1 MQTTNS
7 IYAQLPICSSLPT
20 LQRNNSTAANQN
32 VRYLQQS
39 LVKKGYPVATDGFFG
54 LKTEQAVI
62 KFQKQNK
69 IAVDGIVGPQTWSLL
84 GACYTGEPGC

>member
-39 LVKKGYPVATDGFFG
+39 LVKTHIPQMWVGFFYQ
-54 LKTEQAVI
+54 L
-62 KFQKQNK
+62 
-69 IAVDGIVGPQTWSLL
+69 
-84 GACYTGEPGC
+84 

>member
-1 MQTTNS
+1 MW
-7 IYAQLPICSSLPT
+7 
-20 LQRNNSTAANQN
+20 
-32 VRYLQQS
+32 
-39 LVKKGYPVATDGFFG
+39 VKKGYPVATDGFFG

>member
-20 LQRNNSTAANQN
+20 LQRNNSTAANKN

-39 LVKKGYPVATDGFFG
+39 LVKNGYPVAIDGFFG
-54 LKTEQAVI
+54 AKTKQAVI

-69 IAVDGIVGPQTWSLL
+69 IAVDGIVGPQTWNLL
-84 GACYTGEPGC
+84 GACDAGEPGC

>member
-7 IYAQLPICSSLPT
+7 IYPQLPICSSLPT

-39 LVKKGYPVATDGFFG
+39 LVKNVYPVATDGFFG
-54 LKTEQAVI
+54 PKTEQAVI

-69 IAVDGIVGPQTWSLL
+69 IAVDGIVGPQTWNLL
-84 GACYTGEPGC
+84 GACDVGGC